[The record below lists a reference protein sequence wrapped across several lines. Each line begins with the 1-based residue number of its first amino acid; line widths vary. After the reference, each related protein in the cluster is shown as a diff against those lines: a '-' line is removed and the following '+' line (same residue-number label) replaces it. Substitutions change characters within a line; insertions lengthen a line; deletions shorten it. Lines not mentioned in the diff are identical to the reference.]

1 MSHLAPVPQDGGVV
15 LCFGNAL
22 HGDDGVAEAVGRSLI
37 EAGLPPGWSVQAV
50 GTRGLDALAWLMDA
64 RAVVLVDAA
73 EPAGQPGRLAERDP
87 AEVPLEAA
95 TVGHGMGL
103 GHLLRAWR
111 ASHSAG
117 APARLLTIEMAALQ
131 SFHLGLSPPVA
142 QAVVPAARVVS
153 DWLTDAGWQVPAG
166 VGTC

>member
-1 MSHLAPVPQDGGVV
+1 MSHGAGGVV

-22 HGDDGVAEAVGRSLI
+22 HGDDGVAEAVGRCLV
-37 EAGLPPGWSVQAV
+37 ETGLPPGWAVQAV

-64 RAVVLVDAA
+64 PAVVLVDAA

-87 AEVPLEAA
+87 AQVPLEAA
-95 TVGHGMGL
+95 AVGHGMGL

-111 ASHSAG
+111 AARPAG
-117 APARLLTIEMAALQ
+117 APARLLTIEMAALR

-142 QAVVPAARVVS
+142 QAVAPAARMVA
-153 DWLTDAGWQVPAG
+153 DWLADRRWQRPAVAG
-166 VGTC
+166 VC